1 MNKLHV
7 CAAVISKGEKILIS
21 TRPPGKNMEGM
32 WEFPGGK
39 FKDGESP
46 AECLRREIMEEL
58 SLDII
63 VLDRLFEISYEYPD
77 KQVKLFFFRCVQKNP
92 SELPIPREGQDTAW
106 TSCSE
111 LINYNMLPAD
121 RPFAEILSANEIVEK
136 KRSGNNKY
144 TVYNVN

>member
-1 MNKLHV
+1 MNKLRV
-7 CAAVISKGEKILIS
+7 CAAVISKGEKVLLS
-21 TRPPGKNMEGM
+21 TRPPGKSMEGL

-63 VLDRLFEISYEYPD
+63 VLDRLFEISYDYPD

-92 SELPIPREGQDTAW
+92 SEQPFPCEGQTAAW
-106 TSCSE
+106 ASCSD
-111 LINYNMLPAD
+111 IMNYNMLPAD
-121 RPFAEILSANEIVEK
+121 RPFAEILSAGLNAEK
-136 KRSGNNKY
+136 KALRKQ
-144 TVYNVN
+144 

>member
-7 CAAVISKGEKILIS
+7 CAAVISKGEKVLLS
-21 TRPPGKNMEGM
+21 TRPPGKSMEGL

-58 SLDII
+58 SLDIV
-63 VLDRLFEISYEYPD
+63 VLDRLFEISYDYPD

-92 SELPIPREGQDTAW
+92 SEQPFPREGQTAAW
-106 TSCSE
+106 ASCSD
-111 LINYNMLPAD
+111 IMNYNMLPAD
-121 RPFAEILSANEIVEK
+121 RPFAEILSAGLNAEK
-136 KRSGNNKY
+136 KALRKQ
-144 TVYNVN
+144 